1 MFSLKAMIKPQAI
14 PVVAAALRELRIP
27 GMSARDIGRMKVR
40 NANMCNVEKEA
51 HNAHKVRLEVV
62 VTDEQKRVTEK
73 AIMAA
78 VAESGQLAVGGIA
91 GILSERDVAVSLGA
105 SILGSSRAMQPRL
118 TKLIQDGWV
127 EVSVE
132 PIWSPTGT
140 TTTTW
145 LRRFSS

>member
-1 MFSLKAMIKPQAI
+1 MGRGTHSAAAVPEESSSAILAACWLGHLSKGVTMFSLKAMIKPQAI

-78 VAESGQLAVGGIA
+78 VAESGQLAVDRVLVVASDRVDALVGGFRFEHA
-91 GILSERDVAVSLGA
+91 E
-105 SILGSSRAMQPRL
+105 
-118 TKLIQDGWV
+118 
-127 EVSVE
+127 
-132 PIWSPTGT
+132 TGV
-140 TTTTW
+140 
-145 LRRFSS
+145 RV

>member
-1 MFSLKAMIKPQAI
+1 MTSTEGLYGSTMT
-14 PVVAAALRELRIP
+14 RELLKIFDVD
-27 GMSARDIGRMKVR
+27 AKI
-40 NANMCNVEKEA
+40 
-51 HNAHKVRLEVV
+51 
-62 VTDEQKRVTEK
+62 
-73 AIMAA
+73 
-78 VAESGQLAVGGIA
+78 
-91 GILSERDVAVSLGA
+91 ERDVAVSLGA

-140 TTTTW
+140 TTTW